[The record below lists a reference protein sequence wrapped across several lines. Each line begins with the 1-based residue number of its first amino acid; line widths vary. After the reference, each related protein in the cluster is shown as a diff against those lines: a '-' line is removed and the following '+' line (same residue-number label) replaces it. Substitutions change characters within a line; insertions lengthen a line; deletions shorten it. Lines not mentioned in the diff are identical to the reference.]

1 MNMGMDQVTDK
12 LMLDKGLRHKKIVC
26 LVVRE
31 SLFVT
36 SYKEKKQQSIY
47 ILLCYVKNIY
57 DGWRTCVMDGNWCT
71 LCDDLFAIFTSSAA
85 GVRLHRV

>member
-1 MNMGMDQVTDK
+1 MDQVTDK

-36 SYKEKKQQSIY
+36 SYKEKKTTIY
-47 ILLCYVKNIY
+47 LYFTMLCEKY
-57 DGWRTCVMDGNWCT
+57 
-71 LCDDLFAIFTSSAA
+71 L
-85 GVRLHRV
+85 